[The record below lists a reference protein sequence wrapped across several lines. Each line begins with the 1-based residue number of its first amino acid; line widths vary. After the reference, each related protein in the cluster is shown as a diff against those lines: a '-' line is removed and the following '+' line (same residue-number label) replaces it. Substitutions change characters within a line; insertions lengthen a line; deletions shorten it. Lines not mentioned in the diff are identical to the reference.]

1 MSGPGRGILA
11 VVATPIGN
19 LDDLSPRAVRTL
31 AEADLVVCEDTR
43 HTRRLLSAA
52 GVSAPSLLAAND
64 HTEAGQV
71 TTVLDRLAQG
81 ARVALVSDAGLPG
94 ISDPGERTVRAAA
107 AAGFEVVVV
116 PGPSAALAGLV
127 VSGLPTGRFVVE
139 GFLPR
144 RGSGRSERLA
154 ALATEERTVVVFEAP
169 HRLARTL
176 ADLSAALGGD
186 RPVALCR
193 ELTKL
198 HEEVW
203 RGTLAAAAERA
214 TQVSPRGEYV
224 VVIAG
229 AAPAPGPDDA
239 ELLTALEQ
247 ARATGTSTK
256 DAVAEV
262 AAAYGAPK
270 RRVYQLAT
278 AEQPAGKPS

>member
-1 MSGPGRGILA
+1 M
-11 VVATPIGN
+11 ATPIGN

-203 RGTLAAAAERA
+203 RGTLAAAVERA
-214 TQVSPRGEYV
+214 TQVPPRGEYV

>member
-214 TQVSPRGEYV
+214 TQVPPRGEYV

>member
-1 MSGPGRGILA
+1 M
-11 VVATPIGN
+11 
-19 LDDLSPRAVRTL
+19 
-31 AEADLVVCEDTR
+31 
-43 HTRRLLSAA
+43 
-52 GVSAPSLLAAND
+52 
-64 HTEAGQV
+64 
-71 TTVLDRLAQG
+71 
-81 ARVALVSDAGLPG
+81 
-94 ISDPGERTVRAAA
+94 RAAA
-107 AAGFEVVVV
+107 AAGFDVVVV

-214 TQVSPRGEYV
+214 TQVPPRGEYV

>member
-1 MSGPGRGILA
+1 VSARRGGVLA

-19 LDDLSPRAVRTL
+19 LEDMTPRAVRTL

-43 HTRRLLSAA
+43 RTRRLLSAA
-52 GVSAPSLLAAND
+52 GVATPPLLAAND
-64 HTEAGQV
+64 HTEAAQV
-71 TTVLDRLAQG
+71 ATVLARLEEG

-94 ISDPGERTVRAAA
+94 VSDPGELLVRAAA

-127 VSGLPTGRFVVE
+127 VSGLPTARFVFE

-144 RGSGRSERLA
+144 SGSGRTERMA
-154 ALATEERTVVVFEAP
+154 ALATEPRTAVLFEAP

-176 ADLSAALGGD
+176 ADLAAVLGGD
-186 RPVALCR
+186 REVALCR

-198 HEEVW
+198 YEEIW
-203 RGTLAAAAERA
+203 RGTLAEAALRA
-214 TQVSPRGEYV
+214 TEVEPRGEYV

-229 AAPAPGPDDA
+229 AARPADASDD
-239 ELLTALEQ
+239 ELVAALDR
-247 ARATGTSTK
+247 ALATGVSTK

-262 AAAYGAPK
+262 AAAYGVSK
-270 RRVYQLAT
+270 RLTYNLAIDRSRR
-278 AEQPAGKPS
+278 P

>member
-1 MSGPGRGILA
+1 VSARRGGVLA

-19 LDDLSPRAVRTL
+19 LEDMTPRAVRTL

-43 HTRRLLSAA
+43 RTRRLLSAA
-52 GVSAPSLLAAND
+52 GVATPPLLAAND
-64 HTEAGQV
+64 HTEAAQV
-71 TTVLDRLAQG
+71 ATVMARLEEG

-94 ISDPGERTVRAAA
+94 VSDPGELLVRAAA

-127 VSGLPTGRFVVE
+127 VSGLPAARFVFE

-144 RGSGRSERLA
+144 SGSGRTERLA
-154 ALATEERTVVVFEAP
+154 ALATEPRTAVLFEAP

-176 ADLSAALGGD
+176 ADLAAVLGGD
-186 RPVALCR
+186 REVALCR

-198 HEEVW
+198 YEEIW
-203 RGTLAAAAERA
+203 RGTLAEAALRA
-214 TQVSPRGEYV
+214 SEVEARGEYV

-229 AAPAPGPDDA
+229 AAPLPEASHD
-239 ELLTALEQ
+239 ELVAALDR
-247 ARATGTSTK
+247 ALATGVSTK

-262 AAAYGAPK
+262 AAAYGASK
-270 RRVYQLAT
+270 RLVYNLAIDRSRR
-278 AEQPAGKPS
+278 P

>member
-1 MSGPGRGILA
+1 MSARRGGVLA

-19 LDDLSPRAVRTL
+19 LEDMTPRAVRTL

-43 HTRRLLSAA
+43 RTRRLLAAA
-52 GVSAPSLLAAND
+52 GVATPPLLAAND
-64 HTEAGQV
+64 HTEAAQV
-71 TTVLDRLAQG
+71 ATVLARLEEG

-94 ISDPGERTVRAAA
+94 VSDPGELLVRAAA

-127 VSGLPTGRFVVE
+127 VSGLPTARFVFE

-144 RGSGRSERLA
+144 SGSGRTERMA
-154 ALATEERTVVVFEAP
+154 ALATEPRTAVLFEAP

-176 ADLSAALGGD
+176 ADLAAVLGGD
-186 RPVALCR
+186 REVALCR

-198 HEEVW
+198 YEEVW
-203 RGTLAAAAERA
+203 RGTLAEAALRA
-214 TQVSPRGEYV
+214 TEVEPRGEYV

-229 AAPAPGPDDA
+229 AARLADASDD
-239 ELLTALEQ
+239 ELVAALDR
-247 ARATGTSTK
+247 ALATGVSTK

-262 AAAYGAPK
+262 AAAYGVSK
-270 RRVYQLAT
+270 RLTYNLAIDRSRR
-278 AEQPAGKPS
+278 P

>member
-1 MSGPGRGILA
+1 

-19 LDDLSPRAVRTL
+19 LEDMTPRAVRTL

-43 HTRRLLSAA
+43 RTGRLLSAA
-52 GVSAPSLLAAND
+52 GLKAPPLLAAND
-64 HTEAGQV
+64 HTEAAQV
-71 TTVLDRLAQG
+71 ATALARLEEG

-94 ISDPGERTVRAAA
+94 VSDPGELLVRAAA

-127 VSGLPTGRFVVE
+127 VSGLPTARFVFE

-144 RGSGRSERLA
+144 SGSGRTERMA
-154 ALATEERTVVVFEAP
+154 ALATESRTAVLFEAP

-176 ADLSAALGGD
+176 ADLAAVLDGD
-186 RPVALCR
+186 REVALCR

-198 HEEVW
+198 YEEIW
-203 RGTLAAAAERA
+203 RGTLAEAALRA
-214 TQVSPRGEYV
+214 TEVEPRGEYV

-229 AAPAPGPDDA
+229 AAPLPEASDD
-239 ELLTALEQ
+239 ELVAALDR
-247 ARATGTSTK
+247 ALATGTSTK

-262 AAAYGAPK
+262 AAAYGVSK
-270 RRVYQLAT
+270 RLTYNLAIDRSRR
-278 AEQPAGKPS
+278 P

>member
-1 MSGPGRGILA
+1 MSARRGGVLA

-19 LDDLSPRAVRTL
+19 LEDMTPRAVRTL

-43 HTRRLLSAA
+43 RTRRLLSAA
-52 GVSAPSLLAAND
+52 GVATPPLLAAND
-64 HTEAGQV
+64 HTEAAQV
-71 TTVLDRLAQG
+71 ATVLARLEEG

-94 ISDPGERTVRAAA
+94 VSDPGELLVRAAA

-127 VSGLPTGRFVVE
+127 VSGLPTARFVFE

-144 RGSGRSERLA
+144 SGSGRTERMA
-154 ALATEERTVVVFEAP
+154 ALATEPRTAVLFEAP

-176 ADLSAALGGD
+176 ADLAAVLGGD
-186 RPVALCR
+186 REVALCR

-198 HEEVW
+198 YEEIW
-203 RGTLAAAAERA
+203 RGTLAEAALRA
-214 TQVSPRGEYV
+214 TEVEPRGEYV

-229 AAPAPGPDDA
+229 AARPADASDD
-239 ELLTALEQ
+239 ELVAALDR
-247 ARATGTSTK
+247 ALATGVSTK

-262 AAAYGAPK
+262 AAAYGVSK
-270 RRVYQLAT
+270 RLTYNLAIDRSRR
-278 AEQPAGKPS
+278 P